1 MEWSEPSQ
9 RERSLGRLPNIPA
22 AIACRGKL
30 VWAAVVWVGL
40 YPEFFVFTLVGDRK
54 ILDYTS
60 YDKMLINTKSYSTI
74 IVNVFTVTDSAPKRP
89 NIVFDELGGINPPNI
104 VFDEL
109 GGINPVVVFW

>member
-1 MEWSEPSQ
+1 MEWPEPSQ
-9 RERSLGRLPNIPA
+9 RERALGRLPSIPA

-60 YDKMLINTKSYSTI
+60 YDKMLINTKSYI
-74 IVNVFTVTDSAPKRP
+74 IVNVFTVDTDANFGR
-89 NIVFDELGGINPPNI
+89 
-104 VFDEL
+104 
-109 GGINPVVVFW
+109 